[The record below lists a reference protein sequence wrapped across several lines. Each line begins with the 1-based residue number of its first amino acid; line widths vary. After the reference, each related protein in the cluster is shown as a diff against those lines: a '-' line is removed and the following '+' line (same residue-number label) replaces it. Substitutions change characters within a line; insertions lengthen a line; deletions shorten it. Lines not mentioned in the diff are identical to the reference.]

1 MLQVPHRLLAAL
13 LLVLSACAGGSEP
26 SIPIPTS
33 AAPVPT
39 ISQAPTPTSTDRG
52 APSADELGGAGL
64 ETLAELTEAHS
75 PRASASAEER
85 AAAIYIAERF
95 EELGYSAEIMP
106 FTVELPRTDPPILQ
120 VDHPHAQPASSL
132 DAWTLPLGNSGEGE
146 ATGILTAVGRG
157 LPDEVV
163 PASLTGRVAL
173 IERGM
178 ITFQEKVSRVAD
190 AGAVAAVI
198 YNNRDGA
205 FRGRLTGPSEIPAV
219 AVSRERGEAL
229 LELMSSGNVEAT
241 VSVVFEELES
251 ANVVAELQGTDP
263 DGGVVVLGG
272 HYDTVPDVQG
282 VNDNGSGI
290 AALLTIARQAS
301 QGTYPFTLRLIAF
314 GSEEIGLL
322 GSQRYVDSLS
332 QSELADIVA
341 MFNFDALGTGDT
353 LVMVATPWLGELFE
367 SVVGG
372 GESRVQLRRSE
383 GLRGATSDHAPFEAA
398 GVSVAFIYAN
408 DLSRIHTPEDV
419 LEHIDPRRIGEAASV
434 AVATLDALAAQP
446 RE

>member
-1 MLQVPHRLLAAL
+1 MLAAL
-13 LLVLSACAGGSEP
+13 LLPLAACVGGSEP

-33 AAPVPT
+33 AAPAPT
-39 ISQAPTPTSTDRG
+39 ISAAPTSTASG
-52 APSADELGGAGL
+52 MVAPSADDLGASGL
-64 ETLAELTEAHS
+64 EALAELTEAHS

-85 AAAIYIAERF
+85 AAAMYIAEQF
-95 EELGYSAEIMP
+95 KALGYTTEIVP
-106 FTVELPRTDPPILQ
+106 FSVELPRTNPPVLQ
-120 VDHPHAQPASSL
+120 VDHPLAEPVGSL
-132 DAWTLPLGNSGEGE
+132 DAWTLPLENSGEGE
-146 ATGILTAVGRG
+146 ATGVLRAVGKG
-157 LPDEVV
+157 LLDEVT

-173 IERGM
+173 IERGI

-205 FRGRLTGPSEIPAV
+205 FSGRLTGPSEIPAV

-241 VSVVFEELES
+241 VSVVFETRES
-251 ANVVAELQGTDP
+251 ANVVAELKGADP

-272 HYDTVPDVQG
+272 HYDTVPNVPG

-290 AALLTIARQAS
+290 AVMLTIARQAS
-301 QGTYPFTLRLIAF
+301 QSTYPFTLRFIAF

-332 QSELADIVA
+332 KSELADIVA

-353 LVMVATPWLGELFE
+353 TVLVATPWLGELFE
-367 SVVGG
+367 SVAVG

-383 GLRGATSDHAPFEAA
+383 GLRGASSDHAPFAAA
-398 GVSVAFIYAN
+398 GISFAFVFAN

-419 LEHIDPRRIGEAASV
+419 LEHVDPRRIGEAVTLAI
-434 AVATLDALAAQP
+434 ATLDALAAEP